1 MGYVSKLDFLD
12 MLEDVELPLV
22 LLFVDMISP
31 NFSEIF
37 IRTYSPKRDIA
48 HMSNQHTD

>member
-1 MGYVSKLDFLD
+1 MGYVSKLDFLG
-12 MLEDVELPLV
+12 MSEDVELPLV

-37 IRTYSPKRDIA
+37 IRTYSIYVQP
-48 HMSNQHTD
+48 TY